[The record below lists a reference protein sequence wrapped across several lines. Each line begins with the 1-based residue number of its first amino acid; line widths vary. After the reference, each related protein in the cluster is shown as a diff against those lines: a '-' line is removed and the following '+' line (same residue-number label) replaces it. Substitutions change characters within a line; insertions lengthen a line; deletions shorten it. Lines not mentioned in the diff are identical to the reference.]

1 MSVESSA
8 AQHILIVEDSQTL
21 GTLALNKFR
30 ESALP
35 YEAVWADC
43 FAKTQELV
51 ESGNYHFVWA
61 LVDLTLPDADGEDVI
76 DYLALRQI
84 RPIVLTGTFG
94 EEWRELLLAKNVVDY
109 FVKGGRHDYDLI
121 IEQIDR
127 LDKNRNTK
135 VLVVDDSISY
145 RAYLKRLLKI
155 RNYTVLEASN
165 GQQALDMLGNQTD
178 IRMVITDYMM
188 PDMDGISLTQK
199 LRSRFKPSQL
209 AILGVS
215 ASDDIVLSARFLK
228 AGASDYLRKPFS
240 IEEFNCRISQNI
252 HQMQQFDV
260 IQKSLDLKNHFLGM
274 AAHDIRSPVGNIYS
288 FCQLFL
294 RGTIGSLS
302 PEQQKVIANMKD
314 MTMHTLQLL
323 NDLLDISAIEHGSL
337 NLHQRP
343 SSAVSLLRQRI
354 EMQRLY
360 AQEKNIQLILEED
373 SAQIVQCDPQRF
385 GQVLDNLVSNAIK
398 YSYPDSRVWLRSRQE
413 GDKVVI
419 EVQDEGQGLSKE
431 DQQRLFTP
439 FERLRS
445 KPTGGERST
454 GLGLVIARKIVDAHE
469 GTMECESEL
478 GKGTT
483 FRIKMPA
490 GIYENLAEGI
500 ADSVPV
506 AS

>member
-1 MSVESSA
+1 MSVMPPSKP
-8 AQHILIVEDSQTL
+8 HILIVEDSQTM
-21 GTLALNKFR
+21 GALALSKFR
-30 ESALP
+30 ESNLN
-35 YEAVWADC
+35 YEAVLAES

-51 ESGNYHFVWA
+51 ESGDYNFVWA
-61 LVDLTLPDADGEDVI
+61 LVDLTLPDASGEDVI

-109 FVKGGRHDYDLI
+109 FLKNSRHDYDLI
-121 IEQIDR
+121 IEQIER
-127 LDKNRNTK
+127 LDNNRFTK
-135 VLVVDDSISY
+135 VLIVDDSISY

-155 RNYTVLEASN
+155 RNYQVLEANS
-165 GQQALDMLGNQTD
+165 GSEALEKLEQNSD
-178 IRMVITDYMM
+178 IKLVITDYLM
-188 PDMDGISLTQK
+188 PEMDGISLTQK
-199 LRSRFKPSQL
+199 IRARFKPSQM

-215 ASDDIVLSARFLK
+215 ASDDLVLSARFLK

-252 HQMQQFDV
+252 HQMQQFDI

-294 RGTIGSLS
+294 RGTIGTLS
-302 PEQQKVIANMKD
+302 PEQQKVILNMKD

-323 NDLLDISAIEHGSL
+323 NDLLDMSAIEHGSL
-337 NLHQRP
+337 HLRQKP
-343 SSAVSLLRQRI
+343 FPLLALLRQRV
-354 EMQRLY
+354 EMLRLY
-360 AQEKNIQLILEED
+360 AQEKDIQMILDEEPN
-373 SAQIVQCDPQRF
+373 QILFCDPQRF
-385 GQVLDNLVSNAIK
+385 GQVLDNLLSNAIK
-398 YSYPDSRVWLRSRQE
+398 YSYPGSRVWVRSRVENQQI
-413 GDKVVI
+413 VI
-419 EVQDEGQGLSKE
+419 EIQDEGQGLSQE

-445 KPTGGERST
+445 KPTAGERST
-454 GLGLVIARKIVDAHE
+454 GLGLVIARKIVDAHG

-478 GKGTT
+478 NQGTT
-483 FRIKMPA
+483 FRICMPVR
-490 GIYENLAEGI
+490 IEENVT
-500 ADSVPV
+500 VPF